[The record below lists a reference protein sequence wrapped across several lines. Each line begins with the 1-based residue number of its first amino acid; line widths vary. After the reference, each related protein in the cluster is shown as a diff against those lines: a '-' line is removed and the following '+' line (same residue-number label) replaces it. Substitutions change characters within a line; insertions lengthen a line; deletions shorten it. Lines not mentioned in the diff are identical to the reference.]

1 MEVKKMLKTNSK
13 KVIEKVHKYCIDSWN
28 DYAGEEGLPT
38 AESFEI
44 ASVGILKKCIN
55 EKLCFEKE
63 KRLDFLKHYYSN
75 SFFAAFEDWC
85 QGLPRSIDAYYY
97 VRNAV
102 DQLGDWLEETQEER
116 ERFSESEAEQKITY
130 LLFRELTKNK
140 DIRKMILEA

>member
-1 MEVKKMLKTNSK
+1 MLKTNSK
-13 KVIEKVHKYCIDSWN
+13 KVIEKVRKYCVDSWN
-28 DYAGEEGLPT
+28 DHAEGEGLPT
-38 AESFEI
+38 VESFEA
-44 ASVGILKKCIN
+44 ASTEILKSCIN
-55 EKLCFEKE
+55 EQLGFEKE

-85 QGLPRSIDAYYY
+85 QGLPSVLDTCYYLH
-97 VRNAV
+97 RAV

-140 DIRKMILEA
+140 DISKLFLEA

>member
-1 MEVKKMLKTNSK
+1 MLKTNSK

-28 DYAGEEGLPT
+28 GYAGEEGLPT

-63 KRLDFLKHYYSN
+63 KRFIFLKHYYSN

-85 QGLPRSIDAYYY
+85 QGLPSSLNTCYYLCK
-97 VRNAV
+97 AV
-102 DQLGDWLEETQEER
+102 KLLGEWLEESEEEKSR
-116 ERFSESEAEQKITY
+116 YSESEAEKKITY

-140 DIRKMILEA
+140 DISKLILEA